1 MSGRATILD
10 TIVTNTRAE
19 LVLRRHAVPLPALLA
34 QVEIAPPPRD
44 YLAALRGNPAN
55 GDVRLVAEIKRASPS
70 KGVIRADLDVAETAR
85 RFEAGGADVIS
96 VLTDERFFQGTLDDL
111 RAVVAVS
118 TLPAL
123 RKDFLID
130 PYQIYE
136 ARAAGASSAL
146 LIVGILDDAQL
157 ADCIALQRALGM
169 EPQVEVHDE
178 TETERALKAGAR
190 IIGINNRDLRTFTVD
205 LGTTER
211 LRPRIP
217 AEYVVISES
226 GIHSAADVERLRASG
241 VQAIHV
247 GESLMTCPDPAA
259 MIRDLLGTAVRQ

>member
-1 MSGRATILD
+1 MRIVILD
-10 TIVTNTRAE
+10 TIVSHKITEVQQRQQS
-19 LVLRRHAVPLPALLA
+19 VPLSELLGA
-34 QVEIAPPPRD
+34 VSVAPPPRD
-44 YLAALRGNPAN
+44 YLAALRGDPAT

-70 KGVIRADLDVAETAR
+70 KGVIRADVDAAETAR

-96 VLTDERFFQGTLDDL
+96 VLTDEKFFQGTLDDL

-118 TLPAL
+118 TLPVL

-136 ARAAGASSAL
+136 ARAGGASSAL

-157 ADCIALQRALGM
+157 ADGIALQRALGM

-178 TETERALKAGAR
+178 AETERALKAGAR

-226 GIHSAADVERLRASG
+226 GIHSAADVERLRAAG

-259 MIRDLLGTAVRQ
+259 MIRDLLGAAVRR